1 MAMRVILTNSLL
13 KYYLLIKR
21 RITNKLARNNKYKE
35 INKVAKGTVLM
46 REEKVKIIPLGGLG
60 EIGKNITVFECD
72 DEIIVVDCGIAF
84 PDEEMYGVDLIIPDI
99 SYLKNNVKKI
109 KGIFLTHGHEDH
121 IGSLPYVLKEVNVP
135 IYGTKLTRGIVKTK
149 LEEHNLLS
157 EVKLPNVEAGD
168 IIKFDKFKVE
178 FIRNTHSIADSCSLA
193 IFTPVGTIL
202 HTGDFKIDYTPIDG
216 ETMDLQRI
224 SNLGKEGVTLLM
236 ADSTN
241 VERKGHSLSEKSI
254 GHTLD
259 RIISKARGRVI
270 VATFASNIHRMQQ
283 IVDASIK
290 NKRKVVFN
298 GRSMENISKVAME
311 LGYLHIPENSVLS
324 IDDLKDYDN
333 SKITLI
339 TTGSQGEPMASLARI
354 AFSNHRK
361 IAIEHEDTFIIS
373 ASPIPGNDKLISRVI
388 NELFRKG
395 ADVIYEDLAD
405 VHVSGHAY
413 QEELKLIHTL
423 VNPKYFMPVHGEYR
437 HLKHHGD
444 LAENLGMDKNNI
456 FILETGNVL
465 ELTKNGCKKEGK
477 VRTGAVFV
485 DGLGVGDVGNIVLRD
500 RRHLAQDGM
509 LTIVV
514 AIERETLSI
523 VSGPDVITRG
533 FVYVKESEELI
544 NKVKE
549 ISVIEVEKCLE
560 IGVIE
565 WYVLKSNVKKA
576 VENYIYEK
584 TKRRP
589 TIIPI
594 IMET

>member
-1 MAMRVILTNSLL
+1 MQ
-13 KYYLLIKR
+13 
-21 RITNKLARNNKYKE
+21 RNNKYKE
-35 INKVAKGTVLM
+35 VDKTMKGNVLM
-46 REEKVKIIPLGGLG
+46 SEEKVKIIPLGGLG
-60 EIGKNITVFECD
+60 EIGKNITAFECD
-72 DEIIVVDCGIAF
+72 DEIIVIDCGISF

-99 SYLKNNVKKI
+99 WYLKNNIKKV

-121 IGSLPYVLKEVNVP
+121 IGALPYVLKEINVP
-135 IYGTKLTRGIVKTK
+135 VYGTKLTIGIVKTK
-149 LEEHNLLS
+149 LKEHKLLNS
-157 EVKLPNVEAGD
+157 VKLNNVEVGD
-168 IIKFDKFKVE
+168 IIKFNKFKVE

-193 IFTPVGTIL
+193 LFTPVGIIL

-241 VERKGHSLSEKSI
+241 VERKGHSLSERSI
-254 GHTLD
+254 GYTLEK
-259 RIISKARGRVI
+259 IISKAKGRVI

-290 NKRKVVFN
+290 NNRKIVFN
-298 GRSMENISKVAME
+298 GRSMENISKVAIE
-311 LGYLHIPENSVLS
+311 LGYLHIPDSEILI
-324 IDDLKDYDN
+324 IDDLKNYEN
-333 SKITLI
+333 NQITLI

-361 IAIEHEDTFIIS
+361 ILIEPNDTFIIS
-373 ASPIPGNDKLISRVI
+373 ASPIPGNDRLISRVI

-395 ADVIYEDLAD
+395 ADVVYEDLEA

-423 VNPKYFMPVHGEYR
+423 VHPKYFMPIHGEYR

-444 LAENLGMDKNNI
+444 LAEKLGMDKNNI
-456 FILETGNVL
+456 FILETGNIL
-465 ELTKNGCKKEGK
+465 ELTNEGCKKGGK
-477 VRTGAVFV
+477 VKTVAVFV

-514 AIERETLSI
+514 AIDREALII

-549 ISVIEVEKCLE
+549 ISIIEVERCLE
-560 IGVIE
+560 LGVIE
-565 WYVLKSNVKKA
+565 WYVLKSNMKKA
-576 VENYIYEK
+576 TENYIYEK